1 MGQGQAGSREGILE
15 EVVPKTRCEQDTG
28 ESCELPKEVAGTAG
42 HTNTTTGARHM
53 AASPRC
59 TQARP
64 HSTNPRH
71 RPPWPW
77 SSRPGPLFWGPRL
90 SLPPDTAVLT
100 SVCALGSPALAFS
113 RISSKGVSMSPFT
126 GPLRGKTMSRSLL
139 SLGRGR
145 EDSTNG
151 RTWSTSRRNPG
162 REVREDS
169 HDAPQG
175 GREHSSWAVSSGSAR
190 LWVCGEDGPT
200 DPSPSPPS
208 AHCLTAVL
216 GGPTSIPNLH
226 PDAQH
231 PQTEGTIPEIAV

>member
-71 RPPWPW
+71 RPPWPR

-169 HDAPQG
+169 HDAPRGEGAQQLGSQLRLCSSLGVWG
-175 GREHSSWAVSSGSAR
+175 GRTHRPESLTSLGSLPDCSAR
-190 LWVCGEDGPT
+190 RPHLNTEPAPRCPAPPPPT
-200 DPSPSPPS
+200 DRRHDS
-208 AHCLTAVL
+208 
-216 GGPTSIPNLH
+216 
-226 PDAQH
+226 
-231 PQTEGTIPEIAV
+231 